1 MKLLDKIF
9 KRKDNWQNAFTGL
22 GTRNSRTT
30 NTTFRSSARLDR
42 YTLAELYRTN
52 GLAKRIVN
60 IVVADAMRGFIHAE
74 EELIQELKRIKAKQ
88 LIFDGASFGRLYGG
102 ALIIALIDDGMDL
115 ETPLNPNRINKLI
128 SLRVFDRHQV
138 SWTNDDLCDDFYKEW
153 YGEPEIFT
161 ITNNQN
167 ALTGDDLFFKVH
179 RSRCHI
185 FGGERICN
193 SARNANRGWDDPI
206 LQSCYDMLKN
216 YGIIASSSVEI
227 VQDFIQVIM
236 KMNGLM
242 DKYTNGQEEQ
252 IRERLALID
261 ETRSVQNTIL
271 LDGEGDEDYEKRSS
285 SVSGLSDLWDRFSEA
300 VCSATGIPATRLF
313 GRSPAGMNS
322 TGKSDMKN
330 WYDIVS
336 AYREDELEPCITW
349 LLDIIKNQKDWKKK
363 PDNFDWH
370 FPSLEEPSEIEFADI
385 KKKYAEIDM
394 MYIDRGAISA
404 AEAWQERFGS
414 GEFKY
419 NIQLANMHDNIEGI
433 TEDDSNFL
441 ENDKEESQDKQR
453 ELKENADNRREQRNT
468 RA

>member
-1 MKLLDKIF
+1 MKNYLKNLF
-9 KRKDNWQNAFTGL
+9 KRNDGWVNKYTGL
-22 GTRNSRTT
+22 GSSSSRTT
-30 NTTFRSSARLDR
+30 NTLFQAGTRLDR

-60 IVVADAMRGFIHAE
+60 IVVDDAMRGFVCGE
-74 EELIQELKRIKAKQ
+74 EELIKELKRLKAKQ
-88 LIFDGASFGRLYGG
+88 AIFDAASFGRLYGG
-102 ALIIALIDDGMDL
+102 AIVIALVDDGMPL
-115 ETPLNPNRINKLI
+115 ERPLDTKRVNKLI

-138 SWTNDDLCDDFYKEW
+138 SWTNDDLCDDFFKEW
-153 YGEPEIFT
+153 YGEPELFT
-161 ITNNQN
+161 ITNNNN
-167 ALTGDDLFFKVH
+167 ALTGDELFFKIH

-185 FGGERICN
+185 FGGERVCN
-193 SARNANRGWDDPI
+193 NARSTNCSWDDPI
-206 LQSCYDMLKN
+206 LQSCYDSLKS

-227 VQDFIQVIM
+227 VQDFVQVIM

-242 DKYTNGQEEQ
+242 DKVTSGQEEKIQ
-252 IRERLALID
+252 RRLDIID
-261 ETRSVQNTIL
+261 RTRSTQNTIL
-271 LDGEGDEDYEKRSS
+271 LDGEGEEDYEKRAS

-300 VCSATGIPATRLF
+300 ISASTGIPATRLF

-349 LLDIIKNQKDWKKK
+349 LLNIVENQQAWKNK
-363 PDNFDWH
+363 PDSFEWH

-394 MYIDRGAISA
+394 MYVDRGAISA
-404 AEAWQERFGS
+404 ADAWQERFGS

-419 NIQLANMHDNIEGI
+419 NIQLDATYNDIEDL
-433 TEDDSNFL
+433 TEDDTNLLEKDSNVNKADRSR
-441 ENDKEESQDKQR
+441 EKR
-453 ELKENADNRREQRNT
+453 EL
-468 RA
+468 

>member
-1 MKLLDKIF
+1 MKNYLKNLF
-9 KRKDNWQNAFTGL
+9 KRNDGWVNNYTGL
-22 GTRNSRTT
+22 GSNSSRTN
-30 NTTFRSSARLDR
+30 NTLFKAGARLDR

-60 IVVADAMRGFIHAE
+60 SVVDDAMRGFVYAE
-74 EELIQELKRIKAKQ
+74 EELIKELKRVKAKQ
-88 LIFDGASFGRLYGG
+88 AIFDAASFGRLYGG
-102 ALIIALIDDGMDL
+102 AIVIALLDDGMSL
-115 ETPLNPNRINKLI
+115 EQPLDTKRVNKLI

-167 ALTGDDLFFKVH
+167 ALTGDDLFFKIH

-185 FGGERICN
+185 FGGERVCN
-193 SARNANRGWDDPI
+193 SARSANRSWDDPI
-206 LQSCYDMLKN
+206 LQSCYDTLKN

-227 VQDFIQVIM
+227 VHDFVQVIM

-242 DKYTNGQEEQ
+242 DKVTSGQEEKIQ
-252 IRERLALID
+252 RRLDIID
-261 ETRSVQNTIL
+261 RTRSTQNTIL
-271 LDGEGDEDYEKRSS
+271 LDGEGDEDYEKRAS

-300 VCSATGIPATRLF
+300 VCSSTGIPATRLF

-336 AYREDELEPCITW
+336 TYREDQLEPCITW
-349 LLDIIKNQKDWKKK
+349 LLEMVENQQSWKNK

-370 FPSLEEPSEIEFADI
+370 FPALEDPSEIEFADI

-394 MYIDRGAISA
+394 MYVDRGAISA
-404 AEAWQERFGS
+404 SEAWQERFGS

-419 NIQLANMHDNIEGI
+419 NIQLDAIDNDIEGL
-433 TEDDSNFL
+433 TEDDTNFL
-441 ENDKEESQDKQR
+441 EENNKQEKDTNVNNSRTAREKR
-453 ELKENADNRREQRNT
+453 EL
-468 RA
+468 